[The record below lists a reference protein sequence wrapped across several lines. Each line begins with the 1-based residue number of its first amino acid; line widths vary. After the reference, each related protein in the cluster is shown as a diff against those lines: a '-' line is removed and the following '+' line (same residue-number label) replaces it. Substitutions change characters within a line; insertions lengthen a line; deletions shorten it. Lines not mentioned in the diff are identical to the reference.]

1 MDSKKP
7 KLSKY
12 AISLVVV
19 IAAAVVAIFALGGF
33 SGAPAGGPPAA
44 NAQGGMNG
52 TGAKKGAAQTAIAV
66 NVTYPER
73 ETLSRQTDFAGR
85 IEASQTV
92 KVYPEVSGT
101 VSKTYFN
108 AGDRVEKGDLLFEF
122 DSENAET
129 SLKQAELSYR
139 KTIND
144 IESAESGSAK
154 ALQDLKY
161 QNAIE
166 SAQDNYESRKEDLE
180 FATENDFDLA
190 EFKRVRKKLWD
201 TEQAYDAETS
211 TENWTAYVDALD
223 KYNDLID
230 DYASYSNYKNQIT
243 SFESAYTNYLKAV
256 REYEIYKSMTS
267 GEDAENR
274 DITREQA
281 ELTLQNARKTFA
293 NQKVYAPVSGII
305 SAKNIN
311 EFDNAS
317 SNTVTYTISQ
327 EGMPTVSFNLSE
339 DGANAMDIG
348 TEVSVFYN
356 GKNFKAEVI
365 ELAPEAN
372 SSTGLYPAKAQLI
385 EDIGTNRSGSVIKV
399 TAITAI
405 EKDTLTISLDNIYYD
420 GNQAYVFVYDNGI
433 ARRVDVT
440 VGMTTAD
447 KVSLIEGISQND
459 AIITTWHPRLA
470 DGAAVSNNELSANK

>member
-1 MDSKKP
+1 MESKKP

-19 IAAAVVAIFALGGF
+19 IAAAVVAVFALGGF

-44 NAQGGMNG
+44 NAQGGANAP
-52 TGAKKGAAQTAIAV
+52 GAKRGSAPAAITV
-66 NVTYPER
+66 NVAYPER

-92 KVYPEVSGT
+92 KVYPDVSGT
-101 VSKTYFN
+101 VAKTYFN
-108 AGDRVEKGDLLFEF
+108 AGDTVKKGDLLFEF

-129 SLKQAELSYR
+129 ALKQAELSYR
-139 KTIND
+139 KTMND
-144 IESAESGSAK
+144 IESAESGSEN
-154 ALQDLKY
+154 ALTILKY
-161 QNAIE
+161 ENAIN
-166 SAQDNYESRKEDLE
+166 SAQNNYENARTQLDIL
-180 FATENDFDLA
+180 ADDDFDFA
-190 EFKRVRKKLWD
+190 EFRRLRKKLKEAEAKYD
-201 TEQAYDAETS
+201 DNQDAES
-211 TENWTAYVDALD
+211 WAAYKDALD
-223 KYNDLID
+223 DYDNEME
-230 DYASYSNYKNQIT
+230 DYAFWTTSRNTLT
-243 SFESAYTNYLKAV
+243 SFENSFDNYLKAV
-256 REYEIYKSMTS
+256 EEYEIYKSMTS
-267 GEDAENR
+267 GEDAANR

-348 TEVSVFYN
+348 TKVSVFYN
-356 GKNFKAEVI
+356 GKNYAAEVI

-372 SSTGLYPAKAQLI
+372 SSTGLYPAKAQLT

-405 EKDTLTISLDNIYYD
+405 EENTLTVSLDNIYYD
-420 GNQAYVFVYDNGI
+420 GNQPYVFVYDNGV

-447 KVSLIEGISQND
+447 KVSLIDGISDSD

-470 DGAAVSNNELSANK
+470 DGASVVNNELSAAK